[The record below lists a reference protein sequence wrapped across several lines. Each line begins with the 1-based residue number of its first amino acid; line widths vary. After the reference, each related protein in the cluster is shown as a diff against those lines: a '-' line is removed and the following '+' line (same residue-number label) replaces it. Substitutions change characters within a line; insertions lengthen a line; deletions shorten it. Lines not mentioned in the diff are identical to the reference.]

1 MNRLIK
7 TKGNLLDMAVNGDFD
22 VIVHG
27 CNCFNTMGSGIAR
40 QIKDRF
46 NAAWKADYDTEPEDY
61 NKLGN
66 YTSAVIPNKGG
77 VFVIVNAYT
86 QYQFGGGKDYFEYES
101 FAVILKKLA
110 YSYSDSRFGFPYI
123 GMGLAGGDAPRII
136 SMLEDFANNV
146 DGTVT
151 LVEYA

>member
-1 MNRLIK
+1 MNRLIR

-22 VIVHG
+22 IIVHG
-27 CNCFNTMGSGIAR
+27 CNCFNTMGSGIAL
-40 QIKDRF
+40 QIKNRF
-46 NAAWKADYDTEPEDY
+46 NAAWKADDATEPGDY

-66 YTSAVIPNKGG
+66 YSYAVIPNSRGI
-77 VFVIVNAYT
+77 FVIVNAYT
-86 QYQFGGGKDYFEYES
+86 QVQFGGNKDHFEYES

-123 GMGLAGGDAPRII
+123 GMGLAGGDASRII
-136 SMLEDFANNV
+136 SMLEDFSNKV

-151 LVEYA
+151 LVEYG